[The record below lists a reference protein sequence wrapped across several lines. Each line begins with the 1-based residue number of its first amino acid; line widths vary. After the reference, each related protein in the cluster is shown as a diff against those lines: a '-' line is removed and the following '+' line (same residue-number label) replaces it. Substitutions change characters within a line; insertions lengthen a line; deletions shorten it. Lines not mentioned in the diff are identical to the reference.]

1 MASVPVPHQFVVGE
15 VVTADNINTFYSGIS
30 FLENPP
36 IASLYQINPQSVGS
50 GSATPIVLDGS
61 LIDTYN
67 GHSTVT
73 NNTRYTFQVAGTYL
87 IGSST
92 AWQPNATGARAATLR
107 LNGSSLLIGSQII
120 LPTNTAGGVNTNVPA
135 TTVMTQVSV
144 NDYVELLGTQTS
156 GGSLSTQN
164 GSNNTSTMFVM
175 WIHA

>member
-1 MASVPVPHQFVVGE
+1 MASVPVPHQFAVGE

-36 IASLYQINPQSVGS
+36 IASLYQINPQSIGNNSPTAV
-50 GSATPIVLDGS
+50 VLDGS

-87 IGSST
+87 IGGSV
-92 AWQPNATGARAATLR
+92 AWQSNATGVRGATLR

-120 LPTNTAGGVNTNVPA
+120 LTANGGGVNTNIPT

-156 GGSLSTQN
+156 GGALSTQN
-164 GSNNTSTMFVM
+164 GSNNTSTLFVM